1 RAAPVVQPLRG
12 RDALPGLP
20 AARFGE
26 PATRDRAGAG
36 GAAVRRLGADRE
48 SRGAPPQGGHEP
60 GLGLPPMAPRT
71 QPALAGPRRAV
82 SLPRW
87 AEEQCWQD
95 GAGRLRGGL
104 VCDTAVDGVVAPGD
118 LAEELLAYVQ
128 GACREQVVERGVPPG
143 AR

>member
-1 RAAPVVQPLRG
+1 GAPGDDDAAAPALAGAGLLLPALARGRRLRPLLRRMLPVRCTRAAPVVQPLRG

-26 PATRDRAGAG
+26 PATGDCAGAG

-71 QPALAGPRRAV
+71 QPALA
-82 SLPRW
+82 
-87 AEEQCWQD
+87 
-95 GAGRLRGGL
+95 
-104 VCDTAVDGVVAPGD
+104 
-118 LAEELLAYVQ
+118 
-128 GACREQVVERGVPPG
+128 
-143 AR
+143 